1 MKMKKWLFICLL
13 CTAFAHGRSAERIRV
28 ACVGNS
34 VTYGYGVENREV
46 NCYPARLQALLG
58 EGYEVAN
65 FGHSGTTL
73 LRHGHRPYVNVPEY
87 EAALGFKP
95 DRVVIHLGLN
105 DTDPRNWPNYG
116 DEFVADYLSLIDA
129 FRQANPSCRIWIC
142 RMTPIFHDHPRF
154 LSGTRDWFW
163 QEQEAIETVAQIAG
177 LPVIDLHGALYDRP
191 DLFPDALHPDAE
203 GDGILARTVYS
214 ALTGDYGGLA
224 LPPIYGDGMVL
235 QREVP
240 LRISG
245 TADAGETVSVS
256 VQGQKASAVTG
267 GDGRWKVVLEPLAL
281 SAEPLTMVVETARRR
296 IVLHDILVGDVW
308 LCSGQSNMAFRLEE
322 SVAEEAAAGREYASR
337 RPAIRLFDRKVRWN
351 TDAVHWRAEVLDS
364 LDRLQYYR
372 ETSWTPC
379 TPETAARFSAVG
391 MAFGRTLA
399 DSIGVPIGLVC
410 NAVGGSPTEAWID
423 RKSMEFEF
431 PEILHDW
438 MHNDFVQDWVRERA
452 LFNVSSSDNPR
463 QRHPYE
469 PCYLFEA
476 GMKPL
481 SDFSFKGAV
490 WYQGESNAHNVE
502 AHERLFLLLVK
513 SWRKVWGAAFPVYYV
528 QLSGIARP
536 SWPRFRDSQRR
547 LMNRL
552 PNMGMAVS
560 SDLGDS
566 LNVHPQHKAAVGERL
581 ARWALNKTY
590 GFDIVPS
597 GPLFR
602 RAERRGGSLYV
613 SFDYGE
619 GLHGADGGRIRTFE
633 VAEYD
638 GLYYPAE
645 AEAVDD
651 GFLRVWSGEVKTPRY
666 VRYGW
671 QPFTTANL
679 VNGEGLPASTFWGE
693 ASDGGGSVSKMR

>member
-13 CTAFAHGRSAERIRV
+13 CTAFASGRSAERIKV

-34 VTYGYGVENREV
+34 VTYGYGIENRDV
-46 NCYPARLQALLG
+46 NCYPAQLQALLG

-116 DEFVADYLSLIDA
+116 DEFVEDYLSLIDA
-129 FRQANPSCRIWIC
+129 FRQASPSCRIWIC
-142 RMTPIFHDHPRF
+142 RMTPIFHDHSRF
-154 LSGTRDWFW
+154 VSGTRDWFW
-163 QEQEAIETVAQIAG
+163 QEQKTIETVAQIAG

-191 DLFPDALHPDAE
+191 DLFPDALHPDAD
-203 GDGILARTVYS
+203 GAGILARTVYS
-214 ALTGDYGGLA
+214 ALTGDYGGLT
-224 LPPIYGDGMVL
+224 LSPIYGDGMVL

-240 LRISG
+240 LGIAG
-245 TADAGETVSVS
+245 TADAGETVFVS
-256 VQGQKASAVTG
+256 VQGRKAGAVTG

-281 SAEPLTMVVETARRR
+281 SAEPLTMVVETAKRQL
-296 IVLHDILVGDVW
+296 VFHDVLVGDVW

-322 SVAEEAAAGREYASR
+322 SAEEEVAAGKEYASR
-337 RPAIRLFDRKVRWN
+337 RPAIRLFDMKVRWN
-351 TDAVHWRAEVLDS
+351 TDAVHWTAEVLDS

-372 ETSWTPC
+372 ETSWVPC
-379 TPETAARFSAVG
+379 TPESAARFSAVG

-399 DSIGVPIGLVC
+399 ESLGVPIGLVC

-423 RKSMEFEF
+423 RKSLEFEF
-431 PEILHDW
+431 PDILQDW
-438 MHNDFVQDWVRERA
+438 MHNDFVQDWVRGRA
-452 LFNVSSSDNPR
+452 LFNVDSSDNPY

-481 SDFSFKGAV
+481 LDFRFKGAI
-490 WYQGESNAHNVE
+490 WYQGESNAHNIE
-502 AHERLFLLLVK
+502 AHERLFPLLVK

-528 QLSGIARP
+528 QLSSIARP

-552 PNMGMAVS
+552 PGMGMAVS

-581 ARWALNKTY
+581 ARWALNRTY
-590 GFDIVPS
+590 GHDIIPS
-597 GPLFR
+597 GPLFKS
-602 RAERRGGSLYV
+602 AESRGGSLYV

-619 GLHGADGGRIRTFE
+619 GLRGADGGRIRTFE

-645 AEAVDD
+645 AEVMDD
-651 GFLRVWSGEVKTPRY
+651 GSLRVWSGDVKNPRY

-679 VNGEGLPASTFWGE
+679 VNGEGFPASTFCGE
-693 ASDGGGSVSKMR
+693 ASEAGESVSEI